1 MLIEKAKNKDDLINK
16 LNLIIKNTSNEEVLR
31 ELQNIILYA
40 LDGAL
45 CGIEKKDL
53 IQKIDKKVGDEYMS
67 TLIDRLTA
75 ENRRV
80 LNEGIQKGLET
91 GIKTGIKTGMKTGM
105 IDGRKKERK
114 EVVKKM
120 LLMDFKDDIIL
131 SVSGVTKKEL
141 EEIKNKI

>member
-53 IQKIDKKVGDEYMS
+53 IQKIDEKVGDEYMS

-91 GIKTGIKTGMKTGM
+91 GIKNGMKTGM
-105 IDGRKKERK
+105 RDGRKKERK
-114 EVVKKM
+114 EVVKKC
-120 LLMDFKDDIIL
+120 F
-131 SVSGVTKKEL
+131 
-141 EEIKNKI
+141 